1 LQLPSPHSLLKKVAV
16 TATVPSFSRGMA
28 SVGKASVLKASVGK
42 ASVGKASVGKASVP
56 RVIDL
61 RASVA
66 SVRKG
71 GVRKASVLK
80 VYAVGRK
87 VVRRQDRD
95 SSVDRGA
102 VVRRMAVVSEGCSR
116 THWWLRLIRTVTAN
130 CQRKKL
136 TGPSLL

>member
-16 TATVPSFSRGMA
+16 TATVPSFSRGM
-28 SVGKASVLKASVGK
+28 
-42 ASVGKASVGKASVP
+42 ASVGKASVP

>member
-28 SVGKASVLKASVGK
+28 SVGKASVGK
-42 ASVGKASVGKASVP
+42 ASVLRASVLRASV
-56 RVIDL
+56 L

-71 GVRKASVLK
+71 VVRRASVLK